1 MVDKNNTNSEDK
13 MNQMNL
19 DLNPDF
25 LCEGSFCQ
33 IINIGSNKNKSPV
46 ISTGKKESKNEAQK
60 NNNINYIDASNLKNK
75 KENELKNLS
84 YENKPKPNSIKK
96 CSTIDKEN
104 ISTTYKNTSKIV
116 KISSDSDPNDY
127 NIDKYVSK
135 ALFYSIFY
143 FINYFRYI
151 INIQYNLYISS
162 DFIESFKN
170 KNINDYEKILDIKIK
185 EFYLGKFLEKNS
197 KESLIKNEIEYLF
210 KNEKQKENNIP
221 NLDIYFSTTIK
232 DIINI
237 YINNYPEIEY
247 SNYKVLLKNYKIFE
261 NDLNEYGEQLKNK
274 IKQRID
280 LLLNKK
286 KINEISSNNLF
297 LPKVTYIINGKQK
310 ENNDN
315 TKNIFQTK
323 IINNLGLRL
332 SNLTNKKLYDIRRQ
346 ILRICLENYVKVIKF
361 YYEKYKNK
369 KFKKLHIPYIKKQ
382 IRYSFEDYR
391 KFFEK
396 KTFNIFCDSLPKS
409 INIDKRKEMKDKDEY
424 NRDLINE
431 IIEKE
436 EQTESEENRILYF
449 LFMETKFKIILCS
462 FLDEKTEITVY
473 INNKVIIIPL
483 VGFKT
488 FNTCFDNYENDLK
501 IYLKEDMKGII
512 LGKET
517 KYKGR
522 KKKILKN
529 NFKIKK
535 K

>member
-1 MVDKNNTNSEDK
+1 MINKNNTNSEDK

-25 LCEGSFCQ
+25 LGEGSLYQ
-33 IINIGSNKNKSPV
+33 IINIGSNKHKSPETT
-46 ISTGKKESKNEAQK
+46 TGKKESKNETPK
-60 NNNINYIDASNLKNK
+60 NNINYIDASNLKNK
-75 KENELKNLS
+75 KGNEHKNLS

-96 CSTIDKEN
+96 CLTIDKEN
-104 ISTTYKNTSKIV
+104 ISTTVKNSSKIV
-116 KISSDSDPNDY
+116 EISSVSNSNDY

-135 ALFYSIFY
+135 ALFCSIFY
-143 FINYFRYI
+143 FINYFHYI
-151 INIQYNLYISS
+151 INIQYNLNIRS

-170 KNINDYEKILDIKIK
+170 KNINDYEKILDIKII
-185 EFYLGKFLEKNS
+185 EFYLGKFSEKNS
-197 KESLIKNEIEYLF
+197 KQSLIKNEIEDLF

-221 NLDIYFSTTIK
+221 NLNIYFSTKIK

-247 SNYKVLLKNYKIFE
+247 SNYKVLLKNYKFFE
-261 NDLNEYGEQLKNK
+261 NDLNEYSEELKNK

-280 LLLNKK
+280 LLINKK
-286 KINEISSNNLF
+286 NINEISSNN
-297 LPKVTYIINGKQK
+297 
-310 ENNDN
+310 NDN
-315 TKNIFQTK
+315 PKNVFQTT
-323 IINNLGLRL
+323 IINNLGLEL

-369 KFKKLHIPYIKKQ
+369 KYKKLHIPYIKKQ
-382 IRYSFEDYR
+382 IGYSFEDYR

-409 INIDKRKEMKDKDEY
+409 INIGKRKKMKDKDEY

-436 EQTESEENRILYF
+436 KQKEKEENRILYF
-449 LFMETKFKIILCS
+449 LFMETKFKNILCS
-462 FLDEKTEITVY
+462 FLDEKTEITIY
-473 INNKVIIIPL
+473 INNKEKIIPL

-501 IYLKEDMKGII
+501 IHLKEDMKGII
-512 LGKET
+512 LGEKE

-529 NFKIKK
+529 N
-535 K
+535 

>member
-19 DLNPDF
+19 DLNPDS
-25 LCEGSFCQ
+25 LGEGSLYQ
-33 IINIGSNKNKSPV
+33 IINIESNNNKSPV
-46 ISTGKKESKNEAQK
+46 TSTGKKESKKEIPK

-75 KENELKNLS
+75 KENEHKNLS

-96 CSTIDKEN
+96 CLTIDKEN
-104 ISTTYKNTSKIV
+104 ISTTVKNSSKIV
-116 KISSDSDPNDY
+116 EIGSDSDSNDY

-143 FINYFRYI
+143 FIKYFHYI
-151 INIQYNLYISS
+151 LNIQYNLDISS

-170 KNINDYEKILDIKIK
+170 KNINDYENILDIKII
-185 EFYLGKFLEKNS
+185 EFYLGKFSEKNN
-197 KESLIKNEIEYLF
+197 KESLIKNKIEDLF
-210 KNEKQKENNIP
+210 KNEKQKENYIP
-221 NLDIYFSTTIK
+221 NLNIYFSTTIK

-237 YINNYPEIEY
+237 YINNYSEIEY
-247 SNYKVLLKNYKIFE
+247 SNYKVLLKNYTIFE
-261 NDLNEYGEQLKNK
+261 NDFNEYSEELKNK
-274 IKQRID
+274 IKKKID

-286 KINEISSNNLF
+286 KINEISSNN
-297 LPKVTYIINGKQK
+297 
-310 ENNDN
+310 NDN
-315 TKNIFQTK
+315 PKNIFQTT
-323 IINNLGLRL
+323 IINNLGLGL

-346 ILRICLENYVKVIKF
+346 ILRICLENYVKVIQF

-382 IRYSFEDYR
+382 IGYSFEDYR

-409 INIDKRKEMKDKDEY
+409 INIGKRKEMKDKDEY

-436 EQTESEENRILYF
+436 KQKEKEENRILYF
-449 LFMETKFKIILCS
+449 LFMETKFKAILCS

-488 FNTCFDNYENDLK
+488 FNTCFDNYENEVK
-501 IYLKEDMKGII
+501 IHLKEDMRGII
-512 LGKET
+512 LGEKE

>member
-25 LCEGSFCQ
+25 LCEGRFCQ
-33 IINIGSNKNKSPV
+33 IINIGSNKHKSPTPT
-46 ISTGKKESKNEAQK
+46 TGKKESKNETQK
-60 NNNINYIDASNLKNK
+60 NNINYIDASNLKNK
-75 KENELKNLS
+75 KENEHKNLS
-84 YENKPKPNSIKK
+84 YENKLKPNSIKK
-96 CSTIDKEN
+96 CSKIDKEI
-104 ISTTYKNTSKIV
+104 ISTTAKNSSKIV
-116 KISSDSDPNDY
+116 EILSDSDSNNY

-135 ALFYSIFY
+135 ALFCSIFY

-151 INIQYNLYISS
+151 INIQYNLNISS

-197 KESLIKNEIEYLF
+197 KESLIKNEIEDLF

-221 NLDIYFSTTIK
+221 NLNIYFSITIK

-237 YINNYPEIEY
+237 YINNYPQIEY
-247 SNYKVLLKNYKIFE
+247 SNYKVLLKNYIIFE
-261 NDLNEYGEQLKNK
+261 NDLNEYGEELKNK

-286 KINEISSNNLF
+286 NINEISSNN
-297 LPKVTYIINGKQK
+297 
-310 ENNDN
+310 NDN
-315 TKNIFQTK
+315 PKNIFQTT
-323 IINNLGLRL
+323 IINNLGLEL

-369 KFKKLHIPYIKKQ
+369 KYKKLHIPYIKKQ
-382 IRYSFEDYR
+382 IGYSFEDYR

-409 INIDKRKEMKDKDEY
+409 INIGKRKEMKDKDEY

-436 EQTESEENRILYF
+436 KQKETEENRILYF

-501 IYLKEDMKGII
+501 IFLKEDMKGII
-512 LGKET
+512 LGKEN